1 MPRNIGHLMVHSI
14 QIQRSVPVKNDH
26 GGWTKAFV
34 TQSTV
39 QGRFWPVRNK
49 DLMVGMQDQAR
60 VTHATIFQPGTDVRI
75 DDRLLFD
82 GRQFDVKVRHIQPS
96 INIYRKVLSEE
107 IQIN

>member
-1 MPRNIGHLMVHSI
+1 MVHSI

-26 GGWTKAFV
+26 GGFTQAFV
-34 TQSTV
+34 TQATV
-39 QGRFWPVRNK
+39 TGRMWPVRNK

-75 DDRLLFD
+75 DDRLIFE
-82 GRQFDVKVRHIQPS
+82 GRQFDVKVRHVQPS